1 MTETTTPTTTPTST
15 GAQVRAAWDA
25 IADDFDRYL
34 TPRTMDLGRDIV
46 SRLALGPGIRV
57 LDVGAGSGAV
67 AIPAARAGAEVVA
80 VDIAP
85 TMVERLRA
93 RARAEGLDDLHAQVG
108 DGTALELDD
117 GSVDVAVSLNGVSLF
132 PDLAG
137 GLAELVRV
145 TRRGGEV
152 AVATF
157 GPLPEVEF
165 VAFLLAAF
173 RAVAPE
179 AMPAPTGPLP
189 PFRLSD
195 PTTFQEA
202 LRAAGLHEV
211 SVEPILWEIEVGTVD
226 EFLGVAMHGNPI
238 PRQLSAGFSEE
249 QLGQVRQVLD
259 GMLRERSGGR
269 AGAVLTAHMQLGR
282 GTA

>member
-1 MTETTTPTTTPTST
+1 MTSSATGPAADTP
-15 GAQVRAAWDA
+15 VRDAWNA

-34 TPRTMDLGRDIV
+34 TPRTMDLGQQVV
-46 SRLALGPGIRV
+46 SRLGLGPGARV

-93 RARAEGLDDLHAQVG
+93 RARAEGLANLRAEVG
-108 DGTALELDD
+108 DGTALQVDD
-117 GSVDVAVSLNGVSLF
+117 DRVDVAVSLNGVSLF
-132 PDLAG
+132 PDLSR
-137 GLAELVRV
+137 GLGELVRV
-145 TRRGGEV
+145 TRSGGEV
-152 AVATF
+152 AIVTF
-157 GPLPEVEF
+157 GPLPEVDF
-165 VAFLLAAF
+165 VAFLLAAL

-179 AMPAPTGPLP
+179 SMPAPTGPLP

-195 PTTFQEA
+195 PVVFEEV
-202 LRAAGLHEV
+202 LRTAGLQHV
-211 SVEPILWEIEVGTVD
+211 SVESVSWEFEVGTVD
-226 EFLGVAMHGNPI
+226 ELLEVAMNGNPI
-238 PRQLSAGFSEE
+238 PRQLSAGLTQD

-269 AGAVLTAHMQLGR
+269 AGAVLHATMLLGR
-282 GTA
+282 GTV